1 MIKAIQTGLVGYGLS
16 GFTFHAP
23 FMKTMDE
30 FSVVKIMS
38 SNEEKVK
45 KDFPDTEVTND
56 FELVIRDADVELII
70 ITTPNEFH
78 FDMAKRSIEAGKH
91 VIIEKPMVIES
102 AKGDELV
109 QLAEK
114 HDVMLS
120 VYQNRRYD
128 GNFQTVKKLIDDG
141 ALGDINTYEARYDRF
156 CPVLVGGWREKAEP
170 GAGML
175 YDLGAHLI
183 DQALYLFGMPHSV
196 TADVQVQREDG
207 KTDDY
212 FHIILAYGK
221 KRAILHCGLLAL
233 EQGPKYKVHGDKGT
247 FIKYGED
254 GQESDLKEGKRPG
267 DEGWGMDRP
276 ELYGTLYTEESEEK
290 IVTVPGAYMN
300 YYKGVYDCIRNGAD
314 CPVPGEDGVN
324 TIRLIEAA
332 IKSSEEKRTVK
343 W

>member
-1 MIKAIQTGLVGYGLS
+1 MKSIKIGLIGYGFS

-45 KDFPDTEVTND
+45 KDFPDKEVTND
-56 FELVIRDADVELII
+56 FESVIRDADVELVI

-91 VIIEKPMVIES
+91 VIIEKPMVIEA

-109 QLAEK
+109 QLAED
-114 HDVMLS
+114 HGVMLS

-128 GNFQTVKKLIDDG
+128 GNFLTVKKLIDDG
-141 ALGDINTYEARYDRF
+141 VLGDINIYEARYERF
-156 CPVLVGGWREKAEP
+156 CPVLIGGWREKAEP

-175 YDLGAHLI
+175 YDLGSHLI
-183 DQALYLFGMPHSV
+183 DQALYLFGMPDSV
-196 TADVQVQREDG
+196 TADVQVQREG
-207 KTDDY
+207 GETDDY
-212 FHIILAYGK
+212 FHIILAYGE
-221 KRAILHCGLLAL
+221 KRAILHCGLLAF

-254 GQESDLKEGKRPG
+254 GQESELKEGKLP
-267 DEGWGMDRP
+267 EGADWGRDRI
-276 ELYGTLYTEESEEK
+276 ELYGTLYTESGEEK
-290 IVTVPGAYMN
+290 IVTVPGAYAN

-314 CPVPGEDGVN
+314 CPVSGEDGVN
-324 TIRLIEAA
+324 TICVIEAA
-332 IKSSEEKRTVK
+332 IKSSEEKRTVNL
-343 W
+343 